1 MEQTVRIDGD
11 KCYVDIPMYGDYYKS
26 QVVMTKVIFIE
37 CYNRWIKGD
46 SKE

>member
-1 MEQTVRIDGD
+1 MEQTVIIDDD
-11 KCYVDIPMYGDYYKS
+11 KCYVEIPVYGDCYKR
-26 QVVMTKVIFIE
+26 QVVMTKEIFIE